1 MVINTASWH
10 YKLWNWTYEIA
21 GGTSRASTN
30 LCWYVQ
36 RIFWAGG
43 FCLFFGLL
51 TMPLWIWFGRPSF
64 NDSPAV
70 AWPGF
75 RIAGRTIYPFS
86 LMLPLIFLGL
96 EGCAWHSNWKLSL
109 ELHAG
114 VIGMLA
120 VLAAI
125 TAFILFVNGD
135 LDENET
141 ARLARAWIGAK
152 TAGVC
157 PLIEFKDELTS
168 SDDPDEQ
175 TFVGGR

>member
-36 RIFWAGG
+36 RIFW
-43 FCLFFGLL
+43 
-51 TMPLWIWFGRPSF
+51 
-64 NDSPAV
+64 
-70 AWPGF
+70 
-75 RIAGRTIYPFS
+75 S

-114 VIGMLA
+114 VIGTLA
-120 VLAAI
+120 VFAAI